1 MLSSAYLQI
10 LRYEIQIFILH
21 FLSTCHTDLALP
33 SLVLDITSDAIKPS
47 CFFAGTAPK
56 IDILVTPL
64 LVERTTARKR
74 AGHSLQPT
82 RR

>member
-1 MLSSAYLQI
+1 MFSSAYLEI
-10 LRYEIQIFILH
+10 LRYEIQISILH

-47 CFFAGTAPK
+47 YFFAGTGPK

-74 AGHSLQPT
+74 EGHSLQPT